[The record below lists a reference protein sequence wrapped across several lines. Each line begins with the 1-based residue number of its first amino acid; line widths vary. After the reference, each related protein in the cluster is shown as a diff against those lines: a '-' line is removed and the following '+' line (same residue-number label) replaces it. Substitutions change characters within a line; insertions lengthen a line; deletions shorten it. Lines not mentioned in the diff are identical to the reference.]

1 MFRTNHMLLQEYT
14 HPHITGRWNSFQL
27 VFNVSPRFHQTFIR
41 LSSGSS
47 DISDQ
52 GDTSATMHLKLVN
65 YQKKKQKQNKTKPLR
80 LCKVDF
86 ISEASKA
93 FFLQITQMC
102 ILLCL
107 RNF

>member
-1 MFRTNHMLLQEYT
+1 MSVHA
-14 HPHITGRWNSFQL
+14 
-27 VFNVSPRFHQTFIR
+27 FIR

-65 YQKKKQKQNKTKPLR
+65 YQKKKQKQNKTKPLC

-93 FFLQITQMC
+93 FFPADYTNAHPSLSQKFLKI
-102 ILLCL
+102 
-107 RNF
+107 